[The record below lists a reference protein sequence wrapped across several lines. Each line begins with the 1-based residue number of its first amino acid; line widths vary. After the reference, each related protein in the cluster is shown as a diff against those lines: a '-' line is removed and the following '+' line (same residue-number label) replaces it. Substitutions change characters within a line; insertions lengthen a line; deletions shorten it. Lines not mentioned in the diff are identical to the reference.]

1 MPWSWAIMVELAAGT
16 WFCTRMST
24 KNKKCAFIVSDSDD
38 NELMI
43 SVALL
48 RWKVIHIYK
57 RWMPI
62 HGEDIGRTRRI
73 TLNQEDYIFYGFR
86 FSKIP
91 HCGFVKGQITFVSIS
106 LWIWRKGI
114 PFQYSVCTPCH
125 NLVCPAHAVGQR
137 LYIEVTFCLNSGND
151 PVQTFT
157 IWASK
162 KEVYLLWDV
171 VIHQMTPIPLVPS
184 YHSIV
189 YYLLVLFLFV
199 GQRWII
205 SHFNSPGMPS
215 LFLQDLP
222 TCRVQF

>member
-1 MPWSWAIMVELAAGT
+1 MSW
-16 WFCTRMST
+16 WFLLLSFGEKSFTFTRGGCPST
-24 KNKKCAFIVSDSDD
+24 
-38 NELMI
+38 
-43 SVALL
+43 
-48 RWKVIHIYK
+48 
-57 RWMPI
+57 
-62 HGEDIGRTRRI
+62 GRI
-73 TLNQEDYIFYGFR
+73 LGDVLNQEDYILNGFR
-86 FSKIP
+86 FSKRP
-91 HCGFVKGQITFVSIS
+91 HCGFVKGQIIFVSLS

-125 NLVCPAHAVGQR
+125 NLVCWAHAAGQR
-137 LYIEVTFCLNSGND
+137 LYIEVTFCLNSSND

-171 VIHQMTPIPLVPS
+171 VIHQMTPIPLVLS
-184 YHSIV
+184 SHDIV

-205 SHFNSPGMPS
+205 CNLNRPGVPS
-215 LFLQDLP
+215 LVLEDLP